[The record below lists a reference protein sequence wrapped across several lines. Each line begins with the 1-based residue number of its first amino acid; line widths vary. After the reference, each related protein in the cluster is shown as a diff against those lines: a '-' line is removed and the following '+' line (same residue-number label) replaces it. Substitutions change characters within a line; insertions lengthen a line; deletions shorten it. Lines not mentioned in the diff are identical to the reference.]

1 MPQVTDVDDQFG
13 THTPQADRLQNAIHD
28 RGAFRRFK
36 DILGRTPDELDRWF
50 AIVRRTPARPSPRL
64 ARRRRIQALTAP
76 TATYTAPHDDTWLS
90 AMATAKARGLQ
101 AITSMGRWRH
111 RGADQHHDRYRNSR

>member
-64 ARRRRIQALTAP
+64 ARPTPDTSPDRAHCHLHRAARRHLAVS
-76 TATYTAPHDDTWLS
+76 DGDS
-90 AMATAKARGLQ
+90 
-101 AITSMGRWRH
+101 
-111 RGADQHHDRYRNSR
+111 